1 MATMN
6 ISLPDKLKDIVAER
20 VESGVYS
27 NASDYVRDLIRRDAE
42 AIERLRAEIDA
53 GDASGVS
60 ERSVEDIWNE
70 AEAAYKARRAK
81 RVAAE

>member
-20 VESGVYS
+20 VESGVYA

-53 GDASGVS
+53 GDVSGVS
-60 ERSVEDIWNE
+60 ERTVEDIWNE

>member
-6 ISLPDKLKDIVAER
+6 ISLPEKLKEIVAER
-20 VESGVYS
+20 VESGVYA

-60 ERSVEDIWNE
+60 ELNVMDIWE
-70 AEAAYKARRAK
+70 RVKARHRAGG
-81 RVAAE
+81 R